1 MVAHDRWLLSQ
12 TGCEI
17 WALDEQGIH
26 HFPTFQ
32 AYDDD
37 RHAKAAAAVSETK
50 KEQPAISPAEGDAQR
65 RSMSREELKRLK
77 REQLQQLLEN
87 AWRAS
92 AEALLAACGKP
103 DPADIPGAE
112 ELRRGLTVRQLQGM
126 TDLMKQYCLEC
137 RYNVGVG
144 HVLGALCAGWEKLL

>member
-1 MVAHDRWLLSQ
+1 MKRLLS
-12 TGCEI
+12 
-17 WALDEQGIH
+17 
-26 HFPTFQ
+26 
-32 AYDDD
+32 
-37 RHAKAAAAVSETK
+37 
-50 KEQPAISPAEGDAQR
+50 
-65 RSMSREELKRLK
+65 
-77 REQLQQLLEN
+77 LLL
-87 AWRAS
+87 ACAMLC
-92 AEALLAACGKP
+92 ALLAACGKP

>member
-1 MVAHDRWLLSQ
+1 MCIRDR
-12 TGCEI
+12 
-17 WALDEQGIH
+17 GIH

-77 REQLQQLLEN
+77 RQE
-87 AWRAS
+87 
-92 AEALLAACGKP
+92 AEARNAMHKKLKPLRDQYAKLEARLNDVMTAESDAEQKLA
-103 DPADIPGAE
+103 DPATYAKND
-112 ELRRGLTVRQLQGM
+112 
-126 TDLMKQYCLEC
+126 
-137 RYNVGVG
+137 
-144 HVLGALCAGWEKLL
+144 